1 MSFSIEQIPSLPL
14 LVNKKQS
21 IHLTDSLLSELT
33 TNQKHL
39 ISRLSRF
46 LEFDSAYF
54 DEETNI
60 FIEKLIYFL
69 LPNSSPWI
77 NLAELNTLE
86 MVDASNQ
93 TSYCFETRAD
103 HKTETPLLT
112 YNLSELEQ
120 VAQQQDAISKRS
132 QSIRDLFT
140 NKQIILFKEDTS
152 AANILYTLAA
162 FANLLCQYP
171 QWKNNTVLI
180 QICSSQVSWRELEAV
195 PEIVRQINQLYGN
208 PEFVPVHFYH
218 QEIDQDELQA
228 FTNAAN
234 ITLCPSG
241 SPKESILLKNS
252 PCISSRSVQDP
263 SDIPQLTN
271 ALHDALTRSSFN

>member
-1 MSFSIEQIPSLPL
+1 M
-14 LVNKKQS
+14 
-21 IHLTDSLLSELT
+21 
-33 TNQKHL
+33 
-39 ISRLSRF
+39 
-46 LEFDSAYF
+46 
-54 DEETNI
+54 
-60 FIEKLIYFL
+60 
-69 LPNSSPWI
+69 
-77 NLAELNTLE
+77 
-86 MVDASNQ
+86 
-93 TSYCFETRAD
+93 
-103 HKTETPLLT
+103 TETPLLT

-208 PEFVPVHFYH
+208 PEF
-218 QEIDQDELQA
+218 IDQDELQA